1 MKPTEF
7 ADNEE
12 ARIAVLKCG
21 DSAITRWVLVDCN
34 GLSGTADAFVVPSY
48 LDGLS
53 RELGISE
60 YIHPMY
66 LMQTVTMQRE
76 V

>member
-12 ARIAVLKCG
+12 ARITVLKCC
-21 DSAITRWVLVDCN
+21 DSAITWWVLVDYN
-34 GLSGTADAFVVPSY
+34 ALSGTANALVILSY

-66 LMQTVTMQRE
+66 LMQTVPMQRE